1 MQRLRGLAVLLTV
14 VLSLFCCLAWPQKP
28 LSARDELNLGVQ
40 AYRQA
45 RFDEAIEHFKNVT
58 LLEPGLI
65 AGHLY
70 LATAFAQQYI
80 PGAETEE
87 NVQMGE
93 HAIQEYTRVLDLDSG
108 PNSSASASALR
119 GIASLYFNMKKF
131 DEAKQYH
138 RRAIERDPDD
148 PEEHYSLGVI
158 DWTLAYRVRIA
169 RRAELHLET
178 SSPLISEPACTE
190 VRSANEGNVE
200 EGIAELAKALKLRP
214 DYDDAM
220 AYMNLLYR
228 ERADI
233 HCGDA
238 AAYAA
243 DLKKAD
249 EWVDV
254 TMATKKAKAD
264 RARDSEQRD
273 PR

>member
-1 MQRLRGLAVLLTV
+1 MRRLRKPAVLLTAM
-14 VLSLFCCLAWPQKP
+14 LSLFCFSGAAQKP
-28 LSARDELNLGVQ
+28 LSARDELSLGVQ

-45 RFDEAIEHFKNVT
+45 RFEAAIEHFKNAT
-58 LLEPGLI
+58 SLDPGLVV
-65 AGHLY
+65 GHLY

-87 NVQMGE
+87 NVQVGE
-93 HAIQEYTRVLDLDSG
+93 QAIEEYKRVLELD
-108 PNSSASASALR
+108 PNSPSASNAVK

-131 DEAKQYH
+131 DDSKQYH
-138 RRAIERDPDD
+138 KLAIERDPDD
-148 PEEHYSLGVI
+148 AEEHYALGVI
-158 DWTLAYRVRIA
+158 DWTLAYRLRMA
-169 RRAELHLET
+169 RGADLNLEA
-178 SSPLISEPACTE
+178 SSQLISEPACAE
-190 VRSANEGNVE
+190 IRRANESNVE
-200 EGIAELAKALKLRP
+200 EGIAELATAIKLRP

-228 ERADI
+228 ERADL

-249 EWVDV
+249 EWVDL

-264 RARDSEQRD
+264 RAHSSERHGPD
-273 PR
+273 